1 MNGLPT
7 TSAYVNAWARQIDS
21 ESSGNPRAVQGGY
34 VDANTGGNE
43 AKGLVQVARNTFQS
57 MKFPGH
63 GNVFNPLDNL
73 LAGIHWAK
81 VRYGRNMLGV
91 IGHGHGYENGGI
103 VNSKQLAWLAEGG
116 FSESVIS

>member
-1 MNGLPT
+1 MNKHGFGSMTGHSIDPVKWLKSHNGSGGAPKAGIKWAPQIKQALRMNGLPT

-57 MKFPGH
+57 MKFQDMAMY
-63 GNVFNPLDNL
+63 LTRL
-73 LAGIHWAK
+73 ITC
-81 VRYGRNMLGV
+81 
-91 IGHGHGYENGGI
+91 
-103 VNSKQLAWLAEGG
+103 
-116 FSESVIS
+116 